1 MRSRT
6 NMIRENQLAESGE
19 NPEPTSAMLEGVLLI
34 SVALVLLTLPALLR
48 AFDGLIR
55 HTTLGMKQSTVG
67 KEVV

>member
-34 SVALVLLTLPALLR
+34 SVALVLLLFGLAILFSTSASTAGVTL
-48 AFDGLIR
+48 F
-55 HTTLGMKQSTVG
+55 
-67 KEVV
+67 